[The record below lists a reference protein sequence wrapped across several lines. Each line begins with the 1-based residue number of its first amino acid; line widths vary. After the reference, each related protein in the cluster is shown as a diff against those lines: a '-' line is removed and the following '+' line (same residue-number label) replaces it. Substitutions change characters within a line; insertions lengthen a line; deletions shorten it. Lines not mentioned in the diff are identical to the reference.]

1 MILLFER
8 AGWGMPQE
16 WWPFVQGPI
25 LAAILAFVWGFAWY
39 HRGFRAGMRHAERKT
54 KEFEHLRK

>member
-16 WWPFVQGPI
+16 YFPLVQGFFFFGGFSLLI
-25 LAAILAFVWGFAWY
+25 GLASFLS
-39 HRGFRAGMRHAERKT
+39 GFRAGMRHAERKT
-54 KEFEHLRK
+54 KEFEHLK